1 VNLGGEVMSL
11 QLLDKLAEGGG
22 LSHAEYVELLQARS
36 PALAEELFARARR
49 VRDRIYGPQVFLRGL
64 VELSSY
70 CRNDCY
76 YCGLRR
82 SNRNAERYRLT
93 PEQIL
98 ASCEVGYRLGFRTF
112 VLQGG
117 EDEYFTDERI
127 VALVRS
133 VKASCPG
140 SAVTL
145 SLGEKSYE
153 SYRRLREAGAER
165 YLLRHET
172 ADPEHYRKLHPESLT
187 LENRLRC
194 LRDLRSLGYQ
204 TGAGFIVGSPG
215 QTLDCLAKDL
225 AFLAN
230 FKPEMIGIGPFM
242 PHHDTPFAQAPAGDL
257 DLTLF
262 LLGVLRLLL
271 PTVLLPA
278 TTALGSI
285 HPRGRELGVLAGA
298 NVIMP
303 NLSPPD
309 VRSKYSIYDNKLSS
323 GAEAAEGLEDLRR
336 RLAEINCRI
345 APGRGDHPNFA
356 QQDETTAKL

>member
-1 VNLGGEVMSL
+1 MSL

-36 PALAEELFARARR
+36 PALAEELFARARH

-82 SNRNAERYRLT
+82 SNHNTERYRLT

-112 VLQGG
+112 DLQGG
-117 EDEYFTDERI
+117 EDEYFTDERV

-172 ADPEHYRKLHPESLT
+172 ADPEHYRLHPKVHWRSVCVACTICVRSAIRPALASSSAPR
-187 LENRLRC
+187 RLIVW
-194 LRDLRSLGYQ
+194 LRTWLSRHL
-204 TGAGFIVGSPG
+204 
-215 QTLDCLAKDL
+215 
-225 AFLAN
+225 
-230 FKPEMIGIGPFM
+230 PEMIDSHLCRIM
-242 PHHDTPFAQAPAGDL
+242 TRRLRSAAGDL
-257 DLTLF
+257 
-262 LLGVLRLLL
+262 
-271 PTVLLPA
+271 
-278 TTALGSI
+278 I
-285 HPRGRELGVLAGA
+285 
-298 NVIMP
+298 
-303 NLSPPD
+303 
-309 VRSKYSIYDNKLSS
+309 
-323 GAEAAEGLEDLRR
+323 
-336 RLAEINCRI
+336 
-345 APGRGDHPNFA
+345 
-356 QQDETTAKL
+356 